1 MSADRELPRLTRLYT
16 LWAEKQQK
24 VVRIDT
30 AGPLPLDKIRQ
41 DVSHHRWLMLEMLR
55 GNFLDARFRKKE
67 YVDLRDAMV
76 SFHAEKR
83 RKDEEREAKREARKR
98 GFAAPPAVGAS
109 NSGSTAPTPTSEA
122 EVSAQLST
130 APCER
135 AKRSASAADE
145 VTAVKKLKGA

>member
-1 MSADRELPRLTRLYT
+1 MTRLYT
-16 LWAEKQQK
+16 QWAEKQQK

-30 AGPLPLDKIRQ
+30 AGPLPLDKIRT
-41 DVSHHRWLMLEMLR
+41 DVSHYRWLMLEMLR

-76 SFHAEKR
+76 AFHAEKR
-83 RKDEEREAKREARKR
+83 SKDEEREAKREARRK
-98 GFAAPPAVGAS
+98 GLAAPPTVGAS
-109 NSGSTAPTPTSEA
+109 NSGSTAATPTSEA

-130 APCER
+130 AAHEG

-145 VTAVKKLKGA
+145 GTAVKKLKGV